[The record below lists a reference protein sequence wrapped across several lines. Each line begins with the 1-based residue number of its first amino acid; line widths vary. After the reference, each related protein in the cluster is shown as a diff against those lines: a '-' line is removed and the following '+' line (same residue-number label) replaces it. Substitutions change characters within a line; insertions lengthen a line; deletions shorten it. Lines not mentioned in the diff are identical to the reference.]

1 MKAKSPAAR
10 PKRDESPAPASPVD
24 RRRFLGQLGVGAA
37 SIAALTASRA
47 KAAPVPPGKDVGS
60 SAGYQSFR
68 QARAYEL
75 RIAAADMARNRPFV
89 AHASNGDETRYGNRI
104 GSFSKGLP
112 HNSLGEVDGVAYGA
126 FLGAIAS
133 GTMAEFD
140 RIPMGGAVKLTNP
153 LAGLAF
159 DLEGPDSHHL
169 TQPPAP
175 TIASAEGGADLG
187 ENYWM
192 ALSRDV
198 PFVDWDTSSV
208 IADAAADLSGFSG
221 FQGPKAQGRITPETI
236 FRGSTPGDLVGPY
249 LSQFLWMDIP
259 MGALRVD
266 QRIWTMPTGRDFLT
280 SYEDWLAVQNGLVV
294 SPHPP
299 DATARF
305 IRNLR
310 DLGEWVHVDALYQ
323 AYHQACLILLG
334 ARAPFSAGMPYASSA
349 TQFGFGTFG
358 GPHILSLVTEV
369 ATRALKIV
377 WYQKWFVHRRLRPEA
392 FGGLV
397 SNTRRGAAISPVSP
411 DVLNSSALDA
421 VWSKFGSYLLPM
433 GAPEGCPTHPS
444 YGAGHA
450 TVAGAC
456 VTILKAWFD
465 GSHVLSRPVVS
476 DATGTALVSYQ
487 GPPLT
492 VENELDKLASNVG
505 LGRNA
510 LGVHYRSDYWQ
521 SLLLGE
527 RLAVA
532 ILEEQRD
539 TYRELCEFSFRG
551 FEGQTITV

>member
-1 MKAKSPAAR
+1 MKTKSPVLR
-10 PKRDESPAPASPVD
+10 SDRDKKVPPSSSVD

-37 SIAALTASRA
+37 SIATLTAA
-47 KAAPVPPGKDVGS
+47 KATAANLPPGKDVG
-60 SAGYQSFR
+60 APLGYPSFR
-68 QARAYEL
+68 QARAYEV
-75 RIAAADMARNRPFV
+75 RIAAAEMARNRAPV
-89 AHASNGDETRYGNRI
+89 AHANNGEEMLYGNRI
-104 GSFSKGLP
+104 ASYSKGLP
-112 HNSLGEVDGVAYGA
+112 HNPLGEVDGDAYLA
-126 FLGAIAS
+126 YLGAVAS
-133 GTMAEFD
+133 GTMADFD
-140 RIPMGGAVKLTNP
+140 GIPMGGARKLTNP

-175 TIASAEGGADLG
+175 TIASGEAGAELG
-187 ENYWM
+187 ENYWL
-192 ALSRDV
+192 ALARDV
-198 PFVDWDTSSV
+198 AFVDWNTSPV
-208 IADAAADLSGFSG
+208 IADAAADLSRFPE
-221 FQGPKAQGRITPETI
+221 FRGPKSAGRVTPETI
-236 FRGSTPGDLVGPY
+236 FRGQTAGDLVGPY
-249 LSQFLWMDIP
+249 LSQFLWQDIP

-266 QRIWTMPTGRDFLT
+266 QRIWTMPAGKDFLT
-280 SYEDWLAVQNGLVV
+280 SYDDWLAAQNGLEIG
-294 SPHPP
+294 PHPP
-299 DATARF
+299 DTIARY

-334 ARAPFSAGMPYASSA
+334 AAAPFSAGMPYASSA

-369 ATRALKIV
+369 ATRALKVV

-392 FGGLV
+392 FAGLV
-397 SNTRRGAAISPVSP
+397 HNTRRGATNYPVSR
-411 DVLNSSALDA
+411 DVLNSTALDA

-465 GSHVLSRPVVS
+465 GSFVLPRSVVADS
-476 DATGTALVSYQ
+476 TGTSFLAYQ

-492 VENELDKLASNVG
+492 VENELDKLAANVG
-505 LGRNA
+505 IGRNA

-527 RLAVA
+527 KLAVA

-539 TYRELCEFSFRG
+539 TYRELCAFSFKG
-551 FEGQTITV
+551 FEGRTITV

>member
-1 MKAKSPAAR
+1 MKTKSPVAR
-10 PKRDESPAPASPVD
+10 PEGSEPPASVSRVD

-60 SAGYQSFR
+60 SVGYQSFR
-68 QARAYEL
+68 QARAYEVRL
-75 RIAAADMARNRPFV
+75 AAAEMARNRPHV

-112 HNSLGEVDGVAYGA
+112 HDSLGEVDAAAYGA
-126 FLGAIAS
+126 LMSAIAS

-175 TIASAEGGADLG
+175 TIASGEAGAELG

-192 ALSRDV
+192 ALNRDV
-198 PFVDWDTSSV
+198 PFIDWATSPA
-208 IADAAADLSGFSG
+208 IADAAADLSRFPA
-221 FQGPKAQGRITPETI
+221 FTGPKAQGRVTPETI
-236 FRGSTPGDLVGPY
+236 FRGSTAGDLVGPY

-266 QRIWTMPTGRDFLT
+266 QRIWTMPAGKDFLT
-280 SYEDWLAVQNGLVV
+280 SYDDWLAAQNGLAIG
-294 SPHPP
+294 PHPP
-299 DATARF
+299 DTTARY

-334 ARAPFSAGMPYASSA
+334 AGAPFSAGMPYAQSA

-392 FGGLV
+392 FAGLV
-397 SNTRRGAAISPVSP
+397 HNKRRGASTYPVSQ
-411 DVLNSSALDA
+411 DILNSSALDA

-465 GSHVLSRPVVS
+465 GSHILSRPVVA
-476 DATGTALVSYQ
+476 DAAGTSLLAYQ

-492 VENELDKLASNVG
+492 VENELDKLAANVG
-505 LGRNA
+505 IGRNA

-527 RLAVA
+527 RLAVG